1 MPTLTKYSVSLG
13 TIFAVGVILHLCYVG
28 FSGDYGL
35 EEGAGVI
42 RNPIAGSMAR
52 SDLLDVYNE
61 TLGFQDIFVISL
73 PERSDKRD
81 AISVQAALTNIS
93 FTLEDAILSADVA
106 KKARPHGMEMEGAEV
121 GCWRSHLNVMQN
133 MVHNRI
139 QSVLI
144 LEDDADWDVAIKPQ
158 MHQFARG
165 TRWLLDIPENAP
177 SHSPYGDGWDVLWIG
192 HCSMHSHDQDKRRFV
207 IPNDPTVHPPD
218 KRDMMLLPDM
228 SPWDEGPD
236 ANNKTRVM
244 FQSAYGFCSAAW
256 AISLAG
262 AEKIIYELSMK
273 PFDTA
278 IDNGVGGICGLKK
291 HNATC
296 IAPFPPIVGVSKPAG
311 GLDKGSDIRVE
322 GDAADIREKAT
333 SERVVFSTRL
343 NIDRLLNGSTEFESL
358 YPESTGQ
365 FMSLKDIGSAVG
377 HGEWVDR
384 LNW

>member
-1 MPTLTKYSVSLG
+1 MPTLMKYSVSIG

-28 FSGDYGL
+28 FNGDYGL
-35 EEGAGVI
+35 KGEAGVI
-42 RNPIAGSMAR
+42 RNPIAGSKAR
-52 SDLLDVYNE
+52 SNLLDVYNE
-61 TLGFQDIFVISL
+61 TLGFQDIFVVSL

-93 FTLEDAILSADVA
+93 FTLEEAILSADVA
-106 KKARPHGMEMEGAEV
+106 KKARPYGMEMEGAE
-121 GCWRSHLNVMQN
+121 
-133 MVHNRI
+133 
-139 QSVLI
+139 SVLI

-177 SHSPYGDGWDVLWIG
+177 SRSPYGDGWDVLWIG

-228 SPWDEGPD
+228 SPWEHDGPD

-296 IAPFPPIVGVSKPAG
+296 IAPFPPLVGVSKPAG
-311 GLDKGSDIRVE
+311 SLDKGSDIRVE

-333 SERVVFSTRL
+333 SERVVFSARL